1 MTEIRERPWIKDVRA
16 TEDSWYS
23 YDQPS
28 IRKLASIL
36 NKSKSWVDKSL
47 KLAIGLR
54 VYPQLKNERTRHSA
68 YRLVLRK
75 RKK

>member
-1 MTEIRERPWIKDVRA
+1 MDNVERQWIKDARQ
-16 TEDSWYS
+16 TEELWYN
-23 YDQPS
+23 YNQPS
-28 IRKLASIL
+28 IRRLASLI

-68 YRLVLRK
+68 YRIVLRK